1 MTTKSS
7 NHIRPL
13 LGRAA
18 VLAACLLSV
27 SFGVAHA
34 ATTTDDVPT
43 VVVAYSDLDLGTENG
58 VRTLYKRISNAADQ
72 VCPFEYT
79 QDPKRL
85 ASFKSCRD
93 AAIAR
98 AVRQIK
104 SPALAALSAE
114 HVKRG

>member
-1 MTTKSS
+1 MGPRPGAGSPVRIRRHRGSARGRPATRAGGKRVSYTHRAQHTSLTPNFKRPHHPRRDAMTTKSS

-43 VVVAYSDLDLGTENG
+43 VVVAYSDLDLGTEN
-58 VRTLYKRISNAADQ
+58 
-72 VCPFEYT
+72 
-79 QDPKRL
+79 
-85 ASFKSCRD
+85 
-93 AAIAR
+93 
-98 AVRQIK
+98 
-104 SPALAALSAE
+104 
-114 HVKRG
+114 